1 MKRIMKYLRPA
12 LWVVLAAAVSCT
24 SDMNEVDVQHIP
36 AVNGAKLA
44 PLTDESGATRA
55 YIGTEVSIE
64 GFNLDQVARVAFDDH
79 SAEITE
85 QTIKTLKFRVPA
97 LELAQRDNPWPI
109 DLCIYDNNDQ
119 TIFKTLYYVTRPVTD
134 AIVSGYDPAEG
145 TIGTEIT
152 VSGRNLQQ
160 VTRVQFG
167 TATVEAS
174 AFTAVAEDGANF
186 KFLVPTGTYAAG
198 DSSVTIA
205 AVWSEGSLDVT
216 GDTPF
221 TLHTPAFEA
230 LQQAEGTSTAIGE
243 EITIEGLNLD
253 LIAKILWGE
262 YELLIVDQT
271 EEQITVRV
279 PSAVASADAPGVAS
293 APLAAVWSDP
303 EQTIVLAEAW
313 AVDRTPLGPAA
324 PVVNAMTAEDGGE
337 ANKFYLG
344 KVVTA
349 KGENLSTV
357 EGFLVGG
364 LAAEL
369 SGEPTD
375 VEAKFVVPAG
385 FDFTEATEVEIKA
398 VYNDGEAVDAGTAT
412 VYPFYY
418 YPNVTIGAQDESNRD
433 KAFFVPAWGRVIS
446 TDEFGST
453 LDPYIS
459 ATTQSAANTLN
470 KSVVT
475 SAAQYHE
482 VPAYI
487 FITNS
492 SANVL
497 SIISPSN
504 SASQIRNHRMSDNT
518 QLASG
523 YGTPVIGYRNIEFT
537 DANAAEQATAEK
549 AHAGTLSSVSDLLP
563 KIVSSG
569 APQFDNAGTANNRF
583 KNGQV
588 IIVQRMSYAA
598 GKFSSMA
605 LSDVYEGGLMII
617 KEMTGVDGATGSNAA
632 TITFDFYWT
641 KPQMEE

>member
-1 MKRIMKYLRPA
+1 MKYLRPA

-36 AVNGAKLA
+36 AVNGTKLA

-55 YIGTEVSIE
+55 YIGTEVSVE
-64 GFNLDQVARVAFDDH
+64 GFNLDQVTRVTFDEL

-85 QTIKTLKFRVPA
+85 QSIKTLKFRVPA

-109 DLCIYDNNDQ
+109 DLNIYDNNGEV
-119 TIFKTLYYVTRPVTD
+119 IFKTLYFVTKPVTD

-145 TIGTEIT
+145 TLGTEIT

-167 TATVEAS
+167 AATVEAS

-186 KFLVPTGTYAAG
+186 KFLVPAGDYAAG

-205 AVWSEGSLDVT
+205 AVWSEGTLDVT

-221 TLHTPAFEA
+221 TLHTPAFDAVTQTGVSIIGDEIV
-230 LQQAEGTSTAIGE
+230 LTGKNLELVKQLFWGTF
-243 EITIEGLNLD
+243 
-253 LIAKILWGE
+253 
-262 YELLIVDQT
+262 ELLIVDQSADKL
-271 EEQITVRV
+271 TVRI
-279 PSAVASADAPGVAS
+279 PSSVAADGETE
-293 APLAAVWSDP
+293 AAAALTARWGEP
-303 EQTIVLAEAW
+303 EQTTTIVDGW
-313 AVDRTPLGPAA
+313 KIDRTPLGPAA
-324 PVVNAMTAEDGGE
+324 PVVSSMTAQDGGE

-344 KVVTA
+344 KVVTV

-357 EGFLVGG
+357 EGFTVDGVP
-364 LAAEL
+364 AEL
-369 SGEPTD
+369 SGEPTEL
-375 VEAKFVVPAG
+375 EAKFVVPAG
-385 FDFTEATEVEIKA
+385 VTFTEATEVEIKA
-398 VYNDGEAVDAGTAT
+398 IYNDGEAVDAGTAT

-588 IIVQRMSYAA
+588 IIVQHMSYAA

-605 LSDVYEGGLMII
+605 LSDVYDGGLMII

-641 KPQMEE
+641 KPQLEE